1 MGIKVPGSIA
11 IAADHNGVSLKA
23 HLINYLTSLGSQVV
37 DLGTN
42 SSEVVDYP
50 YLCHRLAKQ
59 VLSGGVDRGV
69 MIGGSGQGETIALN
83 KIKGVRAGLCNSLF
97 DAEISS
103 GNNNANILVL
113 AGKVLSPEFAE
124 EILTLWLNTPFRG
137 GVHQKRLDLI
147 SLLEAGEELS

>member
-1 MGIKVPGSIA
+1 MAIQPPTGVG

-23 HLINYLTSLGSQVV
+23 HLIEFLGSQNYRVV

-50 YLCHRLAKQ
+50 YFCYRLAKR
-59 VLSGGVDRGV
+59 VLSGDVDRGV

-83 KIKGVRAGLCNSLF
+83 KIRGVRAGLCNSLF

-113 AGKVLSPEFAE
+113 AGKVLPSEFAE
-124 EILTLWLNTPFRG
+124 QILMLWLNTAFRG

-147 SLLEAGEELS
+147 SMLEAGKELD